1 MRKIGWLAGLAA
13 AALASHIPAHAQEAR
28 PEGAIRVATFNASL
42 NRREAG
48 ELVTALG
55 DPDAAQAQAVAE
67 IIQRV
72 NPDIILVNEFDY
84 DADARAA
91 ELFIENFLALAQN
104 GAEPWEPAAIFT
116 APVNTGVPS
125 GIDFNRDANPAG
137 PDDAYGFGFFPG
149 QYGMLVLSKLPIDA
163 ENVRTFQNF
172 LWKDM
177 PDARLPD
184 DPETP
189 ASADYYGPE
198 ALAVFR
204 LSSKSHWDIPVEIE
218 GEVLHVLASHPTPP
232 VFDGP
237 EDRNGTRNADEVR
250 LWNDYVTPG
259 AADYLTDDNGR
270 AGGLL
275 ADASFVILGDQN
287 LDPHDGDGIREMGAE
302 LLANPRLQDPRP
314 ASLGGPEDTIADG
327 GKNATHAGDPALDT
341 ADFGDTNPWDPG
353 NMRADYVL
361 PSANLEV
368 VGAGVFWPLAAD
380 PLARL
385 LGPADAP
392 TSDHRLVWVDI
403 RFP

>member
-1 MRKIGWLAGLAA
+1 MRKTALLAG
-13 AALASHIPAHAQEAR
+13 AALTVLASLVPTQAQEAT
-28 PEGAIRVATFNASL
+28 PEGAIRIATFNASL

-48 ELVTALG
+48 ELIAALG
-55 DPDAAQAQAVAE
+55 DPTTAQAKAVAE

-72 NPDIILVNEFDY
+72 NPDLILVNEFDY
-84 DADARAA
+84 DEDEAA
-91 ELFIENFLALAQN
+91 AGLFIENFLMAAQN
-104 GAEPWEPAAIFT
+104 GAAPWEPAATFL

-125 GIDFNRDANPAG
+125 GVDFNRDGNPVG

-149 QYGMLVLSKLPIDA
+149 QYGMLVLSKLPIDE

-184 DPETP
+184 DPATP
-189 ASADYYGPE
+189 APADFYSPE

-204 LSSKSHWDIPVEIE
+204 LSSKSHWDIPVAV
-218 GEVLHVLASHPTPP
+218 GSEVLHVLVSHPTPP

-237 EDRNGTRNADEVR
+237 EDRNGMRNAYEVR
-250 LWNDYVTPG
+250 LWADYITPG
-259 AADYLTDDNGR
+259 AGDYLVDDAGL
-270 AGGLL
+270 AGGLA

-287 LDPHDGDGIREMGAE
+287 LDPHDGDGIREMGQA
-302 LLANPRLQDPRP
+302 LLANPRLQDPLPRSP
-314 ASLGGPEDTIADG
+314 GAPEDAIADG
-327 GKNATHAGDPALDT
+327 GKNNTHTGDPALDT

-361 PSANLEV
+361 PSADLEV
-368 VGAGVFWPLAAD
+368 VGSGVFWPLAAD

-385 LGPADAP
+385 LGPADAM
-392 TSDHRLVWVDI
+392 TSDHHLVWVDI
-403 RFP
+403 RLN